1 MGKVA
6 VTLEHIDAIR
16 DEVQILTDIN
26 LEFYHQ
32 KTTVIIGPSGCGKST
47 ILKIA
52 AGIVPPE
59 RGNVFIDGK
68 NVLKIPDRD
77 LVSLRKSHGFVFQDA
92 ALWANKTVAQNLS
105 LPLQFH
111 FQYLSN
117 EEISRRVTKT
127 LRLAGY
133 QDEQSLKPDQ
143 LSAGERKMVSFARAI
158 ITEPQLVFLDDPTIS
173 VDREGVDKILAAIKK
188 LKEEQKTLIVA
199 THDPM
204 LTSMIADYLVI
215 VKQGKILESGSFHKV
230 VRSDDREVIAILTDV
245 LSQSSTYAGDI
256 LDLLG
261 DDQ

>member
-1 MGKVA
+1 M
-6 VTLEHIDAIR
+6 LSFIIR
-16 DEVQILTDIN
+16 KPPLLSDRRAA
-26 LEFYHQ
+26 
-32 KTTVIIGPSGCGKST
+32 GKSS

-59 RGNVFIDGK
+59 GGNVYIDGK
-68 NVLKIPDRD
+68 NVLKIPDRE
-77 LVSLRKSHGFVFQDA
+77 LVGLRKSHGFVFQDA

-111 FQYLSN
+111 FQHISDK
-117 EEISRRVTKT
+117 EIQRRVTET
-127 LRLAGY
+127 LRRTGY
-133 QDEQSLKPDQ
+133 QDEEALKPDQ

-158 ITEPQLVFLDDPTIS
+158 ITEPQLIFLDDPTIS
-173 VDREGVDKILAAIKK
+173 VDREGVDKILAVVKS
-188 LKEEQKTLIVA
+188 LKEANKTLIVA

-215 VKQGKILESGSFHKV
+215 VKQGIILDAGNFQQI
-230 VRSDDREVIAILTDV
+230 VRSTDKEVINILTDV

-261 DDQ
+261 DRQ